1 MATLEHY
8 KSLPKKR
15 MGAGALFRNAKG
27 EILVLRTTYKEF
39 CEIPGGVVED
49 GESPRECCEREI
61 KEEIGLDR
69 KMTKLLCM
77 DYQHAD
83 DGKTES
89 IMFIFDG
96 GVLSDADIAA
106 IKLDPKEISEII
118 FAPISEARNLLPLKT
133 LGRRAEHALAAALKG
148 SFIYLE
154 NREPIQ

>member
-27 EILVLRTTYKEF
+27 EILILRTTYKEF

-49 GESPRECCEREI
+49 DESPRECCEREI

-69 KMTKLLCM
+69 KVSKLLCM
-77 DYQHAD
+77 DYQHAA

-96 GVLSDADIAA
+96 GVLSDEEIAS
-106 IKLDPKEISEII
+106 IQLDSKEISEAI

-133 LGRRAEHALAAALKG
+133 LGRRAEHALAAALSG
-148 SFIYLE
+148 SSVYLE
-154 NREPIQ
+154 DRELLQ